1 MIAMRRNQVQS
12 NRVYEPTAK
21 DIRRACERIQST
33 WSNRERARRAGQPR
47 SARWTPPNIHMD
59 GILEAVQDDRPD
71 VPSYIRGLTC
81 DDR

>member
-1 MIAMRRNQVQS
+1 MIAMRRNQAKC

-33 WSNRERARRAGQPR
+33 WSKRERVRRAGQPK
-47 SARWTPPNIHMD
+47 SAWWTPPSVHLD

-71 VPSYIRGLTC
+71 LPSYIRGLAC
-81 DDR
+81 GDR